1 MKVLTNIFRLSISA
15 LVIGAALSGCTAIRE
30 DSTADGPVELR
41 FRASVGTFQVKA
53 TDTAFEV
60 GDAVGLFA
68 DAPVNARNVRMD
80 WDGANLVP
88 EQKLFWM
95 PGQERTT
102 FFTAYYPYSADVTG
116 TWARFCV
123 NADQS
128 THELYTASDLM
139 AAHSTQTS
147 PDGLVS
153 LEFYH
158 ALSKIVIYLDNNIE
172 GAEIADVYL
181 SNVFGR
187 YECDLANS
195 APGFYGN
202 VIDKPGTIK
211 AGKVTTAEGATA
223 WTVIIPPQTVS
234 PNLIVTTTDGR
245 QYTGW
250 PQADIWFG
258 SNTRY
263 SVQAVLDGESVLTDF
278 TAEVTEWT
286 DNNDIAFPGY
296 NSGVSTVSDVING
309 PEGEEYTVTGRISRI
324 ANANYGNF
332 YIYDETGE
340 LYIYGT
346 RNSDGLYPRDAGGWY
361 TESFGLALGDIVTVV
376 GPKTLYRETPELV
389 DVKLLQVEYASP
401 ALFSDYFQIP
411 GEEGSV
417 YIPVRYIGGNLKVES
432 APEWISLAGNEPF
445 ASYGD
450 ITWSD
455 VQFYYAANP
464 NTDQW
469 RYGEIVL
476 SDGNNKTY
484 LYIDQNPVTGQQP
497 PQPGYGDGSFNDPYS
512 VTQAI
517 EVVNALGADVPTD
530 APVYIAGYVSRVKE
544 EFGSTYGNATFWIS
558 DDGTEN
564 NEFQVYRTMYF
575 GGRAWTE
582 EDDSAQSPNISVGD
596 QVLVYS
602 PIVNYKGTTPETAAY
617 KSRLV
622 IVSNDQHRWADA
634 WQPEFL
640 KLDSYWYS
648 PSDWS
653 GGLEPAISIEN
664 GDVTIGIPQG
674 IGGSEW
680 MGQNFFTLAGIGA
693 PPAGT
698 ECEFSC
704 LLTSASGESTVATLK
719 LSELGDDNNGNKEI
733 LYNSDVPVGSTYC
746 ARNLRVPV
754 DFSNDLVCILDLGR
768 CQGGDTIT
776 MSEVSWVFKLS
787 NK

>member
-15 LVIGAALSGCTAIRE
+15 LVIGSALSGCTAIRE

-88 EQKLFWM
+88 QQKLFWM

-139 AAHSTQTS
+139 AAHSAQTS

-187 YECDLANS
+187 YECDLANCG
-195 APGFYGN
+195 PGFYGN

-223 WTVIIPPQTVS
+223 WTLIIPPQTVS

-250 PQADIWFG
+250 PGSDIWFG
-258 SNTRY
+258 SSTRY

-296 NSGVSTVSDVING
+296 NSGISTVSDVING

-346 RNSDGLYPRDAGGWY
+346 RNSEGLYPRDAGGWY
-361 TESFGLALGDIVTVV
+361 TESFGLALGDLVTVV
-376 GPKTLYRETPELV
+376 GPKTLYKETPELV

-417 YIPVRYIGGNLKVES
+417 YIPVRYNGGNLKVES

-469 RYGEIVL
+469 RYGQIVL

-484 LYIDQNPVTGQQP
+484 LYIDQNPGKGQQP
-497 PQPGYGDGSFNDPYS
+497 PQPSYGDGSFNDPYS

-530 APVYIAGYVSRVKE
+530 TAVYVSGIVSRIKE

-558 DDGTEN
+558 DDGSES
-564 NEFQVYRTMYF
+564 NELMVYRTMYF
-575 GGRAWTE
+575 GGRKWDVS
-582 EDDSAQSPNISVGD
+582 DDEYGSRNIKVGD
-596 QVLVYS
+596 KVILRS
-602 PIVNYKGTTPETAAY
+602 PLVNYKGTTPETVAY
-617 KSRLV
+617 QCKVFGIQDNSEFYVNAWIPELLV
-622 IVSNDQHRWADA
+622 IDHT
-634 WQPEFL
+634 
-640 KLDSYWYS
+640 WYGD
-648 PSDWS
+648 SDWS
-653 GGLEPAISIEN
+653 GGLEAGISMQDGN
-664 GDVTIGIPQG
+664 FTFTLPQG
-674 IGGSEW
+674 LGGSEW
-680 MGQNFFTLAGIGA
+680 MGQNYIVLKGIGA
-693 PPAGT
+693 PDAGT
-698 ECEFSC
+698 ECSFSC
-704 LLTSASGESTVATLK
+704 LLTSESGASSVATIK
-719 LSELGDDNNGNKEI
+719 LSQIGDDTNADKEI
-733 LYNSDVPVGSTYC
+733 LYDSNVGFGSQFI
-746 ARNLRVPV
+746 ARDLRIPSGF
-754 DFSNDLVCILDLGR
+754 DDDMVCILDLGR
-768 CQGGDTIT
+768 CTGGDTVT
-776 MSEVSWVFKLS
+776 MSNVSWVFRIGM
-787 NK
+787 